1 MGTNYYMHEQP
12 ACPTCG
18 APKGERKHI
27 GKSSAGWCFSLHVI
41 PEEGIHDLPDWERRW
56 SQPGAWI
63 EDEYGQTVT
72 IEEMHDCITKRGRP
86 PKWDENPSGYNSWA
100 DFHRRNYSA
109 QGPNGLLRHKL
120 GEHCLKHGAGTWD
133 CIPGEFS

>member
-1 MGTNYYMHEQP
+1 MGTNFYLYEKPKCEH
-12 ACPTCG
+12 CG
-18 APKGERKHI
+18 QHTSEPKHI

-63 EDEYGQTVT
+63 EDEYGARLTPQ
-72 IEEMHDCITKRGRP
+72 EMYARIAERRRDRDWEDC
-86 PKWDENPSGYNSWA
+86 PSGYRSWEE
-100 DFHRRNYSA
+100 FHRRNYSEK
-109 QGPNGLLRHKL
+109 GPNGLLRHKL
-120 GEHCLKHGAGTWD
+120 DEHCLKHGAGTWD